1 MTETGQ
7 RTIRGTTPSDAA
19 GVRKLLT
26 DLPPNSTITFFDGRT
41 VFNATGPKKLPP
53 FYHIKKEVANF
64 GGGHFIYIC
73 TDNRGQPIG
82 KPESDLDHIA
92 KDVSGLTI
100 LNKYVI
106 QYNKN
111 YTFNR
116 PAGIERP
123 TPVGKV
129 LPIDSLKKI
138 KPNIP
143 KK

>member
-1 MTETGQ
+1 ME
-7 RTIRGTTPSDAA
+7 
-19 GVRKLLT
+19 
-26 DLPPNSTITFFDGRT
+26 DLPPNSTIVFYDGRT
-41 VFNATGPKKLPP
+41 LMGQKKLPA
-53 FYHIKKEVANF
+53 FYHIKKEIANF
-64 GGGHFIYIC
+64 GEGQDLYVC

-82 KPESDLDHIA
+82 KP
-92 KDVSGLTI
+92 DVSQVAKEVATLTI

-111 YTFNR
+111 YTAKR

-129 LPIDSLKKI
+129 LPLDSLKKI

>member
-7 RTIRGTTPSDAA
+7 RTIRGTTPTDAA
-19 GVRKLLT
+19 SVQKLLT
-26 DLPPNSTITFFDGRT
+26 DLPPNSTITFYDGRT
-41 VFNATGPKKLPP
+41 VFNTGQRKLPP

-64 GGGHFIYIC
+64 GGGQFIYIC

-82 KPESDLDHIA
+82 KQGADVVHIA
-92 KDVSGLTI
+92 KDIVSLTI
-100 LNKYVI
+100 LNKYVA

-111 YTFNR
+111 YTTHR
-116 PAGIERP
+116 PAGISRK

-129 LPIDSLKKI
+129 LPLDALKKI